1 RPFIIESKFIV
12 FNELLQVVATMCFLP
27 PGEGVTDVGL
37 TPSHPEGIS
46 HDDVKYM
53 LLLLSIE
60 SPDPWGKALY
70 AQEYHIRPK
79 DWIEEFLEILEDWQF
94 PLPSFKLLYRN
105 SIQLIENPWFHHFCP
120 SLQNF
125 LRLED
130 IDGKS
135 LTAKYLSRKPD
146 IYQSQQDMLYDD
158 TFYRK
163 LTSEGRKFI
172 SHFEGLF
179 SEKVFHSGI
188 DEQKFEES
196 LITSITS
203 EINIIFME
211 SLKDVNHFFQIIDD
225 STKIVNINNYIDVRY
240 VNGESLIYIYSGIL
254 N

>member
-1 RPFIIESKFIV
+1 MS
-12 FNELLQVVATMCFLP
+12 
-27 PGEGVTDVGL
+27 
-37 TPSHPEGIS
+37 
-46 HDDVKYM
+46 
-53 LLLLSIE
+53 
-60 SPDPWGKALY
+60 
-70 AQEYHIRPK
+70 
-79 DWIEEFLEILEDWQF
+79 
-94 PLPSFKLLYRN
+94 
-105 SIQLIENPWFHHFCP
+105 

-172 SHFEGLF
+172 SHFEG
-179 SEKVFHSGI
+179 